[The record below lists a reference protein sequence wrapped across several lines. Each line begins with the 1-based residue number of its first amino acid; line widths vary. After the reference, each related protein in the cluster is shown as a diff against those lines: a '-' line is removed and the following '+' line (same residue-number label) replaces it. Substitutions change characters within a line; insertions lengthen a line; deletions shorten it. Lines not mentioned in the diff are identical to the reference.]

1 MDREITKRRG
11 FQRKHA
17 IWGAA
22 IVLIIIAAGL
32 IYNSSGE
39 EVYKTS
45 RDKIT
50 IGTVEEGFFS
60 DYITVIGK
68 VEPISTIY
76 LDAVE
81 GGRVVE
87 RLIDEGADVKKGDVI
102 LKLENRQLYQTILN
116 SEAALAEKENYL
128 RNTRINFEAELIQS
142 KKNLLENSWN
152 LKRKERQY
160 NQNRQL
166 YEQGLISKEEY
177 TQSEEDFE
185 YQEQMLEIN
194 KQKAVTD
201 SMIRVTSM
209 HTLEADLKTMR
220 QVLTLVRE
228 RLDNL
233 NLKAPIDGQ
242 LGMLDAEIGQSIH
255 QGQSIGQIHVLTNYK
270 VTALIEEH
278 HIDKVFRGLEARFER
293 NGKEYMLK
301 VKKVLP
307 EVRNGFFEIEMVFDG
322 ERPEKMRTGQTYHTR
337 LELGM
342 PEEALLVQRGGFY
355 QSTAGQW
362 AFVLN
367 KNGTEAEKR
376 SISIGKKNPGFYT
389 ITEGLKPGDKIITS
403 SYDLYIKKEKIIIK

>member
-1 MDREITKRRG
+1 MDREIAKKRGIRP
-11 FQRKHA
+11 KHL

-22 IVLIIIAAGL
+22 IIFFFAAAWIIYKTGK
-32 IYNSSGE
+32 E
-39 EVYKTS
+39 EVYKTT
-45 RDKIT
+45 REKIT
-50 IGTVEEGFFS
+50 ISTVEEGFFS

-68 VEPISTIY
+68 VEPITTIY
-76 LDAVE
+76 LDAIE

-87 RLIDEGADVKKGDVI
+87 RLIDEGATVKKGDVI

-142 KKNLLENSWN
+142 RKNLLENTWN
-152 LKRKERQY
+152 LKRKERQFK
-160 NQNRQL
+160 QNKQL
-166 YEQGLISKEEY
+166 YNQGLISKEEFL
-177 TQSEEDFE
+177 QSEEDYEF
-185 YQEQMLEIN
+185 QSQMLKIN
-194 KQKAVTD
+194 KQKAITD
-201 SMIRVTSM
+201 SLIRVTSM
-209 HTLEADLKTMR
+209 QTLEADLKTMR

-233 NLKAPIDGQ
+233 NVKAPIDGQ
-242 LGMLDAEIGQSIH
+242 LGMLDAEVGQSIS

-278 HIDKVFRGLEARFER
+278 HVDKVFRGLEARLER
-293 NGKEYMLK
+293 NEKEYLLK

-307 EVRNGFFEIEMVFDG
+307 EVRNGFFEVELVFEGD
-322 ERPEKMRTGQTYHTR
+322 RPEKIRTGQTYHIR

-342 PEEALLVQRGGFY
+342 PEKALLVQRGGFY

-367 KNGTEAEKR
+367 ENGTEAEKR
-376 SISIGKKNPGFYT
+376 SIRIGQKNPAYYT

-403 SYDLYIKKEKIIIK
+403 SYDLYLKKEKIIFK

>member
-1 MDREITKRRG
+1 MDREIAKNRG
-11 FQRKHA
+11 IKLKHI
-17 IWGAA
+17 IWAVA
-22 IVLIIIAAGL
+22 IVLFIIAARV
-32 IYNSSGE
+32 IYNSGKE

-45 RDKIT
+45 REKIT
-50 IGTVEEGFFS
+50 ISTVEEGFFS

-68 VEPISTIY
+68 VEPITTIY
-76 LDAVE
+76 LDAIE

-87 RLIDEGADVKKGDVI
+87 RLIDEGATVKKGDVI

-142 KKNLLENSWN
+142 RKNLLENSWN

-160 NQNRQL
+160 KQNKQL
-166 YEQGLISKEEY
+166 FEQGLISKEEFL
-177 TQSEEDFE
+177 QSEEDYEF
-185 YQEQMLEIN
+185 QAQMLKIN
-194 KQKAVTD
+194 KQKAITD
-201 SMIRVTSM
+201 SLIRVTSM
-209 HTLEADLKTMR
+209 QTLEADLKTMR

-233 NLKAPIDGQ
+233 NVKAPIDGQ
-242 LGMLDAEIGQSIH
+242 LGMLDAEVGQSIS

-278 HIDKVFRGLEARFER
+278 HVDKVFRGLEARLER
-293 NGKEYMLK
+293 NEKEYLLK

-307 EVRNGFFEIEMVFDG
+307 EVRNGFFEVELVFEGD
-322 ERPEKMRTGQTYHTR
+322 RPEKIRTGQTYHIR

-342 PEEALLVQRGGFY
+342 PEKALLVQRGGFY

-367 KNGTEAEKR
+367 ENGTEAEKR
-376 SISIGKKNPGFYT
+376 SIRIGQKNPGYYT

-403 SYDLYIKKEKIIIK
+403 SYDLYLKKEKIILK

>member
-1 MDREITKRRG
+1 MDREIAKNRG
-11 FQRKHA
+11 IKLKHI
-17 IWGAA
+17 IWAVA
-22 IVLIIIAAGL
+22 IVLFIIAARV
-32 IYNSSGE
+32 IYNSGKE

-45 RDKIT
+45 REKIT
-50 IGTVEEGFFS
+50 ISTVEEGYFS

-68 VEPISTIY
+68 VEPITTIY
-76 LDAVE
+76 LDAIE

-87 RLIDEGADVKKGDVI
+87 RLIDEGATVKKGDVI

-142 KKNLLENSWN
+142 RKNLLENSWN

-160 NQNRQL
+160 KQNKQL
-166 YEQGLISKEEY
+166 FEQGLISKEEFL
-177 TQSEEDFE
+177 QSEEDYEF
-185 YQEQMLEIN
+185 QAQMLKIN
-194 KQKAVTD
+194 KQKAITD
-201 SMIRVTSM
+201 SLIRVTSM
-209 HTLEADLKTMR
+209 QTLEADLKTMR

-233 NLKAPIDGQ
+233 NVKAPIDGQ
-242 LGMLDAEIGQSIH
+242 LGMLDAEVGQSIS

-278 HIDKVFRGLEARFER
+278 HVDKVFRGLEARLER
-293 NGKEYMLK
+293 NEKEYLLK

-307 EVRNGFFEIEMVFDG
+307 EVRNGFFEVELVFEGD
-322 ERPEKMRTGQTYHTR
+322 RPEKIRTGQTYHIR

-342 PEEALLVQRGGFY
+342 PEKALLVQRGGFY

-367 KNGTEAEKR
+367 ENGTEAEKR
-376 SISIGKKNPGFYT
+376 SIRIGRKNPAYYT

-403 SYDLYIKKEKIIIK
+403 SYDLYLKKEKIIFK

>member
-1 MDREITKRRG
+1 MDREIAKNRG
-11 FQRKHA
+11 IKLKHI
-17 IWGAA
+17 IWAVA
-22 IVLIIIAAGL
+22 IVLFIIAARI
-32 IYNSSGE
+32 IYNSGKE

-45 RDKIT
+45 REKIT
-50 IGTVEEGFFS
+50 ISTVEEGFFS

-68 VEPISTIY
+68 VEPITTIY
-76 LDAVE
+76 LDAIE

-87 RLIDEGADVKKGDVI
+87 RLIDEGATVKKGDVI

-142 KKNLLENSWN
+142 RKNLLENSWN

-160 NQNRQL
+160 KQNKQL
-166 YEQGLISKEEY
+166 FEQGLISKEEFL
-177 TQSEEDFE
+177 QSEEDYEF
-185 YQEQMLEIN
+185 QAQMLKIN
-194 KQKAVTD
+194 KQKAITD
-201 SMIRVTSM
+201 SLIRVTSM
-209 HTLEADLKTMR
+209 QTLEADLKTMR

-233 NLKAPIDGQ
+233 NVKAPIDGQ
-242 LGMLDAEIGQSIH
+242 LGMLDAEVGQSIS

-278 HIDKVFRGLEARFER
+278 HVDKVFRGLEARLER
-293 NGKEYMLK
+293 NEKEYLLK

-307 EVRNGFFEIEMVFDG
+307 EVRNGFFEVELVFEGD
-322 ERPEKMRTGQTYHTR
+322 RPEKIRTGQTYHIR

-342 PEEALLVQRGGFY
+342 PEKALLVQRGGFY

-367 KNGTEAEKR
+367 ENGTEAEKR
-376 SISIGKKNPGFYT
+376 SIRIGQKNPGYYT

-403 SYDLYIKKEKIIIK
+403 SYDLYLKKEKIILK

>member
-1 MDREITKRRG
+1 MDREIAKNRRIKP
-11 FQRKHA
+11 KHI
-17 IWGAA
+17 IWAVA
-22 IVLIIIAAGL
+22 IVLFIIAARV
-32 IYNSSGE
+32 IYNSGKE

-45 RDKIT
+45 REKIT
-50 IGTVEEGFFS
+50 ISTVEEGYFS

-68 VEPISTIY
+68 VEPITTIY
-76 LDAVE
+76 LDAIE

-87 RLIDEGADVKKGDVI
+87 RLIDEGATVKKGDVI

-142 KKNLLENSWN
+142 RKNLLENSWN

-160 NQNRQL
+160 KQNKQL
-166 YEQGLISKEEY
+166 FEQGLISKEEFL
-177 TQSEEDFE
+177 QSEEDYEF
-185 YQEQMLEIN
+185 QAQMLKIN
-194 KQKAVTD
+194 KQKAITD
-201 SMIRVTSM
+201 SLIRVTSM
-209 HTLEADLKTMR
+209 QTLEADLKTMR

-233 NLKAPIDGQ
+233 NVKAPIDGQ
-242 LGMLDAEIGQSIH
+242 LGMLDAEVGQSIS

-278 HIDKVFRGLEARFER
+278 HVDKVFRGLEARLER
-293 NGKEYMLK
+293 NEKEYLLK

-307 EVRNGFFEIEMVFDG
+307 EVRNGFFEVELVFEGD
-322 ERPEKMRTGQTYHTR
+322 RPEKIRTGQTYHIR

-342 PEEALLVQRGGFY
+342 PEKALLVQRGGFY

-367 KNGTEAEKR
+367 ENGTEAEKR
-376 SISIGKKNPGFYT
+376 SIRIGRKNPAYYT

-403 SYDLYIKKEKIIIK
+403 SYDLYLKKEKIIFK